1 MLELPATLLG
11 VDIVRNRQL
20 VKADA
25 NESDLLELLRGDAEG
40 KAHVIVTV
48 IGGQGYIFGRG
59 NQQFSADVL
68 KLAGYKNITV
78 IATESKMIGLDGKPL
93 LVDTGDEQVN
103 QDLCG
108 YRMVITAQGKR
119 MVYKVSC

>member
-1 MLELPATLLG
+1 M
-11 VDIVRNRQL
+11 
-20 VKADA
+20 
-25 NESDLLELLRGDAEG
+25 
-40 KAHVIVTV
+40 
-48 IGGQGYIFGRG
+48 
-59 NQQFSADVL
+59 L